1 MFWSNV
7 KVALRNVRK
16 NKFFATIN
24 ILGLAIGLT
33 VFVFGSLLVNYEKTH
48 DAFFKNVDNVY
59 TLGTVVAPE
68 LKIGI
73 PKINAVHSTMAP
85 IIKVDLADVEYVAR
99 SMLNEY
105 LVGIDDERFYQFIRF
120 VDPEFLNIFDFD
132 YVQGNEN
139 ALQDP
144 SGVLITESTAI
155 RYFGET
161 NVVGEVITLDNQYDY
176 HIAAVVRDL
185 PINTHFNSLVVM
197 EADFEVLMPI
207 KALNKMEDLDE
218 NGVWDNLS
226 MGNVTYVQLPSSLD
240 GQWLQQQLDAM
251 YDRVVPE
258 NMKEVIASFYVVPLQ
273 SVNTAIWDSFGMPI
287 IQVVSLLGAL
297 VLIVACVNY
306 TNLATAQSLGRSR
319 EVGMRKTM
327 GAGQGQLL
335 GQFLVESIVIATLA
349 MIVAVA
355 ILELVI
361 PIFNNASGKAL
372 SINYLATLPWLLLT
386 ILAVG
391 LLAGLYP
398 AWLIT
403 RATPIDA
410 LRDAARK
417 GKKGSRIRGVMIGV
431 QFAISAFMLAIVSI
445 VYMQNEMVKR
455 SSYEFPRSEIYTLHR
470 MNVDDIKARWDT
482 LRYELEALPNI
493 DSVSYSFQVPYEQNN
508 SSTNVATTPGDETNK
523 ISLQL
528 LRMTP
533 EFIDT
538 YDIPILAGRNLS
550 RDIAGDKLDL
560 ERESVNVLV
569 NEMALEKL
577 GFASPEEAVNQRFY
591 DLDEDD
597 AVQEFVIVGVVP
609 TQNIV
614 GLFNELKPWIYWYD
628 DTYLRVA
635 SVRITGGNMMDTV
648 EQIEEVWKRVIPDY
662 PMQGR
667 FLDNVFDDVYN
678 ILKLMNVALAG
689 FAFIALTLALVGLF
703 GLAAFMAAQRTK
715 EIGVRKVLGANSWQ
729 IARLLVWQF
738 STPVMYALVVALP
751 LAYLASQQYLNFFAE
766 RIQSQLPIM
775 LVAGVV
781 AVILAWGTVASHA
794 MRIARA
800 NPVLA
805 LRYE

>member
-48 DAFFKNVDNVY
+48 DAFFKNVGNVY

-85 IIKVDLADVEYVAR
+85 IIKVDLDDVEYVAR

-105 LVGIDDERFYQFIRF
+105 LIGIGDDRFYQHIRF

-132 YVQGNEN
+132 YVHGDST

-155 RYFGET
+155 RYFGDT
-161 NVVGEVITLDNQYDY
+161 DVAGEVITLDNQYDF

-185 PINTHFNSLVVM
+185 PTNTHFNSLVVM

-207 KALNKMEDLDE
+207 KALTRMEEFDE

-226 MGNVTYVQLPSSLD
+226 MGNITYVQLPSSLD

-251 YDRVVPE
+251 YERVVPD
-258 NMKEVIASFYVVPLQ
+258 NMKEVIGSFYVVPLQ

-327 GAGQGQLL
+327 GAGRGQLL
-335 GQFLVESIVIATLA
+335 GQFLVESVVIATLA

-372 SINYLATLPWLLLT
+372 AINYLATLPWLLLT
-386 ILAVG
+386 ILGVG

-417 GKKGSRIRGVMIGV
+417 GKKGSRLRAVMIGV

-445 VYMQNEMVKR
+445 VYMQNELVKR

-470 MNVDDIKARWDT
+470 MNVEDIKARWDT
-482 LRYELEALPNI
+482 LRYELEALPNV

-508 SSTNVATTPGDETNK
+508 SSTNVTTTPGDEANK

-533 EFIDT
+533 EFMDT

-550 RDIAGDKLDL
+550 RDIAADKLDL
-560 ERESVNVLV
+560 EKESVNVLV
-569 NEMALEKL
+569 NELALEKL
-577 GFASPEEAVNQRFY
+577 GFASPEEAINQRFY

-597 AVQEFVIVGVVP
+597 AVKEFVIVGVVP

-628 DTYLRVA
+628 DRYLRVA

-648 EQIEEVWKRVIPDY
+648 EQIEDVWKRVIPDY

-667 FLDNVFDDVYN
+667 FLDDVFDDVYN

-738 STPVMYALVVALP
+738 SRPVMYALIVALP

-766 RIQSQLPIM
+766 RIPSQLPIM
-775 LVAGVV
+775 LVSGVI
-781 AVILAWGTVASHA
+781 AVVLAWGTVASHA

>member
-24 ILGLAIGLT
+24 ILGLATGLT
-33 VFVFGSLLVNYEKTH
+33 VFVFGSLLVNYEKSH
-48 DAFFKNVDNVY
+48 DAFFKNSDNVY
-59 TLGTVVAPE
+59 TLGTIVAPE

-85 IIKVDLADVEYVAR
+85 IIKVDLADVEHVAR
-99 SMLNEY
+99 SMLQEY
-105 LVGIDDERFYQFIRF
+105 MVGIGDDRFYQFIRF
-120 VDPEFLNIFDFD
+120 VDPEFLNVFEFD
-132 YVQGNEN
+132 YLHGDSN

-155 RYFGET
+155 RYFGKT
-161 NVVGEVITLDNQYDY
+161 NVAGEVITLDNQYDY

-185 PINTHFNSLVVM
+185 PANTHFNGVM
-197 EADFEVLMPI
+197 VLEANFEVVMPI
-207 KALNKMEDLDE
+207 KALTRMDEFDE

-226 MGNVTYVQLPSSLD
+226 MGNITYVQLPASLD
-240 GQWLQQQLDAM
+240 GQWLQEQIDAM
-251 YDRVVPE
+251 CDRVVPE
-258 NMKEVIASFYVVPLQ
+258 NMKEVIGGFYVVPLTA
-273 SVNTAIWDSFGMPI
+273 VNTAFWDSIGMPI
-287 IQVVSLLGAL
+287 IDVVSLLSLL
-297 VLIVACVNY
+297 VLVVACVNY

-335 GQFLVESIVIATLA
+335 GQFLVESVVIAALA

-355 ILELVI
+355 LLELII
-361 PIFNNASGKAL
+361 PLFNNASSKAL
-372 SINYLATLPWLLLT
+372 AIDYLATLPWLLLT
-386 ILAVG
+386 ILGVG
-391 LLAGLYP
+391 LFAGLYP

-410 LRDAARK
+410 LRDTARK
-417 GKKGSRIRGVMIGV
+417 GKKGSRIRAVMIGV
-431 QFAISAFMLAIVSI
+431 QFAISAFMLAIVAI

-470 MNVDDIKARWDT
+470 MNVEDIRSRWDT
-482 LRYELEALPNI
+482 LRYELEALPNV

-508 SSTNVATTPGDETNK
+508 SSTNVATAPGDESNK

-533 EFIDT
+533 EFMDT

-550 RDIAGDKLDL
+550 RDIAADKLDL
-560 ERESVNVLV
+560 EKESVNVLV

-577 GFASPEEAVNQRFY
+577 GFSSPAEAINQRFY
-591 DLDEDD
+591 DLDEED
-597 AVQEFVIVGVVP
+597 AVKEFVIVGVVP

-628 DTYLRVA
+628 DRYLRVA
-635 SVRITGGNMMDTV
+635 SVRITGGNLMDTV
-648 EQIEEVWKRVIPDY
+648 EQIEDVWKRVIPDY

-667 FLDNVFDDVYN
+667 FLDEVFDDVYN
-678 ILKLMNVALAG
+678 ILQLMNVALAG

-738 STPVMYALVVALP
+738 SRPVMYALLVALP
-751 LAYLASQQYLNFFAE
+751 LAFLASQQYLNFFAD
-766 RIQSQLPIM
+766 RIQSQLPIL
-775 LVAGVV
+775 LVAGVA
-781 AVILAWGTVASHA
+781 AVVLAWGTVASHA
-794 MRIARA
+794 LRIAQA

>member
-24 ILGLAIGLT
+24 IIGLAIGLT

-85 IIKVDLADVEYVAR
+85 IIKVDLDDVEYVAR

-105 LVGIDDERFYQFIRF
+105 LIGIGDDRFYQHIRF

-132 YVQGNEN
+132 YVHGDTT

-155 RYFGET
+155 RYFGDT
-161 NVVGEVITLDNQYDY
+161 NVVGEVITLDNQYDF

-185 PINTHFNSLVVM
+185 PTNTHFNSLVVM
-197 EADFEVLMPI
+197 EADFEVLMPV
-207 KALNKMEDLDE
+207 KALTRMEELDE

-226 MGNVTYVQLPSSLD
+226 MGNITYVQLPSSLD

-251 YDRVVPE
+251 YERVVPD
-258 NMKEVIASFYVVPLQ
+258 NMKEVIGSFYVVPLH

-335 GQFLVESIVIATLA
+335 GQFLVESVVIATLA

-372 SINYLATLPWLLLT
+372 AINYLATLPWLLLT
-386 ILAVG
+386 ILGVG

-417 GKKGSRIRGVMIGV
+417 GKKGSRLRAVMIGV

-445 VYMQNEMVKR
+445 VYVQNELVKR
-455 SSYEFPRSEIYTLHR
+455 SSYEFPRSEVYTLHR
-470 MNVDDIKARWDT
+470 MNVEDIKARWDT
-482 LRYELEALPNI
+482 LRYELEALPNV

-508 SSTNVATTPGDETNK
+508 SSTNVATTPGDEANK

-533 EFIDT
+533 EFMDT

-550 RDIAGDKLDL
+550 REIAADKLDL
-560 ERESVNVLV
+560 EKESVNVLV
-569 NEMALEKL
+569 NELALEKL
-577 GFASPEEAVNQRFY
+577 GFASPEEAINQRFY
-591 DLDEDD
+591 DLDEED

-628 DTYLRVA
+628 DRYLRVA

-648 EQIEEVWKRVIPDY
+648 EQIEDVWKRVIPDY

-667 FLDNVFDDVYN
+667 FLDDVFDDVYN

-738 STPVMYALVVALP
+738 SRPVMYALILALP
-751 LAYLASQQYLNFFAE
+751 LAYVASQQYLNFFAE
-766 RIQSQLPIM
+766 RIPSQLPIM
-775 LVAGVV
+775 LVSGVI
-781 AVILAWGTVASHA
+781 AVVLAWGTVASHA

>member
-327 GAGQGQLL
+327 GAGRGQLL

>member
-24 ILGLAIGLT
+24 IIGLAIGLT

-85 IIKVDLADVEYVAR
+85 IIKVDLDDVEYVAR

-105 LVGIDDERFYQFIRF
+105 LIGIGDDRFYQHIRF

-132 YVQGNEN
+132 YVHGDTT

-155 RYFGET
+155 RYFGDT
-161 NVVGEVITLDNQYDY
+161 NVVGEVITLDNQYDF

-185 PINTHFNSLVVM
+185 PTNTHFNSLVVM
-197 EADFEVLMPI
+197 EADFEVLMPV
-207 KALNKMEDLDE
+207 KALTRMEELDE

-226 MGNVTYVQLPSSLD
+226 MGNITYVQLPSSLD

-251 YDRVVPE
+251 YERVVPD
-258 NMKEVIASFYVVPLQ
+258 NMKEVIGSFYVVPLQ

-335 GQFLVESIVIATLA
+335 GQFLVESVVIATLA

-372 SINYLATLPWLLLT
+372 AINYLATLPWLLLT
-386 ILAVG
+386 ILGVG

-417 GKKGSRIRGVMIGV
+417 GKKGSRLRAVMIGV

-445 VYMQNEMVKR
+445 VYMQNELVKR
-455 SSYEFPRSEIYTLHR
+455 SSYEFPRSEVYTLHR
-470 MNVDDIKARWDT
+470 MNVEDIKARWDT
-482 LRYELEALPNI
+482 LRYELEALPNV

-508 SSTNVATTPGDETNK
+508 SSTNVATTPGDEANK

-533 EFIDT
+533 EFMDT

-550 RDIAGDKLDL
+550 RDIAADKLDL
-560 ERESVNVLV
+560 EKESVNVLV
-569 NEMALEKL
+569 NELALEKL
-577 GFASPEEAVNQRFY
+577 GFASPEEAINQRFY
-591 DLDEDD
+591 DFDEED

-628 DTYLRVA
+628 DRYLRVA

-648 EQIEEVWKRVIPDY
+648 EQIEDVWKRVIPDY

-667 FLDNVFDDVYN
+667 FLDDVFDDVYN

-738 STPVMYALVVALP
+738 SRPVMYALILALP
-751 LAYLASQQYLNFFAE
+751 LAYVASQQYLNFFAE
-766 RIQSQLPIM
+766 RIPSQLPIM
-775 LVAGVV
+775 LVSGVI
-781 AVILAWGTVASHA
+781 AVVLAWGTVASHA